1 MAALRVDTV
10 KPRHA
15 ALAVLVAVVW
25 GVNFVVIKVGLR
37 DFPPIFFSAL
47 RFLAAAVPALWFVG
61 PPRVAWKWVVA
72 VALALGVAKFGLL
85 FVGMGAGMP
94 AGLSSLV
101 LQGQV
106 FFTVLFAAV
115 LLRERPRAVQVAGM
129 AVAAVG
135 IAVIGVDHGTSGPVG
150 AFLLVIAAAVAWGLA
165 NVATRRAQSP
175 DPLNFIVWVS
185 AVAFPPL
192 LGLSLVFEGP
202 AAGLAALRSLDW
214 GNVAAILFIAWVST
228 LFGFGL
234 WNSLLRTY
242 EAAVVVPFALLVPVA
257 GMLSGW
263 LLLDE
268 ELTPVRLGAGAL
280 VVLGMAAT
288 TLRRRPPR
296 VRPEPGPAAERE
308 PEPAAVPGPAA
319 AVPLV
324 PSRGP
329 AAAPTALLGD

>member
-1 MAALRVDTV
+1 M

-15 ALAVLVAVVW
+15 ALAVLVATIW

-61 PPRVAWKWVVA
+61 RPRVAWKWIVA

-85 FVGMGAGMP
+85 FVGMAAGMP

-101 LQGQV
+101 LQSQV
-106 FFTVLFAAV
+106 FFTVLLAAV
-115 LLRERPRAVQVAGM
+115 LLRERPSAVQVVGM
-129 AVAAVG
+129 GVAAVG
-135 IAVIGVDHGTSGPVG
+135 IVVIGADYGVGSPLG
-150 AFLLVIAAAVAWGLA
+150 AFLLVVTAALAWGLA
-165 NVATRRAQSP
+165 NVATRRAQAP

-192 LGLSLVFEGP
+192 LVLSLVFEGP
-202 AAGLAALRSLDW
+202 AADLAALRGLDW
-214 GNVAAILFIAWVST
+214 SSVGAILFIAWVST
-228 LFGFGL
+228 LLGFSL
-234 WNSLLRTY
+234 WNSLLHTY

-268 ELTPVRLGAGAL
+268 AVTPVRLGAGAL

-288 TLRRRPPR
+288 TIRRRRVPR
-296 VRPEPGPAAERE
+296 VERE
-308 PEPAAVPGPAA
+308 PATAV
-319 AVPLV
+319 
-324 PSRGP
+324 
-329 AAAPTALLGD
+329 AAP